1 MTDEKALM
9 LAQQLRR
16 TCSCLWRP
24 EDRTAVI
31 EYLRAREAP
40 PEGFPFRLGVRGTT
54 YQLEARP

>member
-1 MTDEKALM
+1 MTDEKALA

-31 EYLRAREAP
+31 EYLRTRTPP
-40 PEGFPFRLGVRGTT
+40 PEGFPLRLHARGTT
-54 YQLEARP
+54 YQLEKV